1 MRFRERLS
9 VPVSWW
15 VLAVVLAVALLA
27 SFGFYLGP
35 VWGVSVAVVAMAVAV
50 AVFASAAITITVDE
64 HELRV
69 GRSVIEHKYLGPTT
83 SLDADQAAR
92 RGGVEADAR
101 AHLVLRPYIRTA
113 VEVALDDPAD
123 RVPYWL
129 VSTRRPAELTA
140 ALTAAGATGRPE

>member
-9 VPVSWW
+9 VPLSWW
-15 VLAVVLAVALLA
+15 VLAVLLAIALLA
-27 SFGFYLGP
+27 AFGFYLGP
-35 VWGVSVAVVAMAVAV
+35 VWGIAVAVAALAIAV

-64 HELRV
+64 QELHV
-69 GRSVIEHKYLGPTT
+69 GRSVIELRYLGPSA

-113 VEVALDDPAD
+113 VEIALDDPAD

-129 VSTRRPAELTA
+129 VSTRRPAELAA
-140 ALTAAGATGRPE
+140 ALSAAKTARRPE

>member
-15 VLAVVLAVALLA
+15 VLAVLLAVALLA
-27 SFGFYLGP
+27 AFGFYLGP
-35 VWGVSVAVVAMAVAV
+35 VWGVGVAVVALAIAVG
-50 AVFASAAITITVDE
+50 VFASAAIIITVDE
-64 HELRV
+64 RELHV
-69 GRSVIEHKYLGPTT
+69 GRSVIEHRYLGPSV

-113 VEVALDDPAD
+113 VEIALDDQAD

-129 VSTRRPAELTA
+129 VSTRRPAELAA
-140 ALTAAGATGRPE
+140 ALAAAAATRRPE

>member
-1 MRFRERLS
+1 MRFHERLS

-15 VLAVVLAVALLA
+15 VLAVLLAVALLA
-27 SFGFYLGP
+27 AFGFYLGP
-35 VWGVSVAVVAMAVAV
+35 VWGIGVAVLALAVAV

-64 HELRV
+64 RELHV
-69 GRSVIEHKYLGPTT
+69 GRSVIEHRYLGASA

-113 VEVALDDPAD
+113 VEIALDDPAD

-129 VSTRRPAELTA
+129 VSTRRPAELAA
-140 ALTAAGATGRPE
+140 ALTAAAATGGSR

>member
-15 VLAVVLAVALLA
+15 VLAVLLAVALLA
-27 SFGFYLGP
+27 AFGFYLGP
-35 VWGVSVAVVAMAVAV
+35 VWGIGVAVVALAVAV
-50 AVFASAAITITVDE
+50 GVFTSAAITITVDE
-64 HELRV
+64 RELRI
-69 GRSVIEHKYLGPTT
+69 GRSVIEHRYLGP
-83 SLDADQAAR
+83 SAGLDADRAAR

-113 VEVALDDPAD
+113 VEIALDDPAD

-129 VSTRRPAELTA
+129 VSTRRPNELAA
-140 ALTAAGATGRPE
+140 ALTAAGATRRAG